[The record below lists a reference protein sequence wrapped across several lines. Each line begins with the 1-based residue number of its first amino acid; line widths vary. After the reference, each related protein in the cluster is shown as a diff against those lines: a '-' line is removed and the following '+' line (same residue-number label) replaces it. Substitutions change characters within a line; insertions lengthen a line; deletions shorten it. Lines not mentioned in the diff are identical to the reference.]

1 MAKNNNRKISNGKPW
16 VKTVYLILIILAM
29 FISVFP
35 LIYMAIMSFMH
46 TTTMKLTMERII
58 NAKYSLENY
67 VKLFKQ
73 ADFFLYFKNSAIT
86 TVYAVAVNCVF
97 CSMAAYGF
105 AKKNFPGKNGIFLG
119 YLATMMIPSQV
130 TLIPCFLILKKIGL
144 LNTYSAIAL
153 TSCGAFGV
161 LLIHQFMEKLPN
173 DLLEAADIDGCG
185 EVGKFTRIVLPLI
198 KPCIVSLAIFTFI
211 SVWGSLVLP
220 LIVNTKES
228 MTTLTVAI
236 ANMKSDKNLTDY
248 GFQMAA
254 ATLSF
259 APPFILYLFMQKQF
273 VEGIALSGMKM

>member
-1 MAKNNNRKISNGKPW
+1 MAKNKNQKISNGKPW

-46 TTTMKLTMERII
+46 TSTMKLTMERIV

-185 EVGKFTRIVLPLI
+185 EIGKFTRIVLPLI